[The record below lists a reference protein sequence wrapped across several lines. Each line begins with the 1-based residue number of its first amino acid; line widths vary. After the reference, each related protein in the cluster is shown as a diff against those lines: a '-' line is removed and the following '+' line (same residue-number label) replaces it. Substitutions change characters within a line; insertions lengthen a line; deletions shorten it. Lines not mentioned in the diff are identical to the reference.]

1 LQIKIIFLLLINK
14 FALSAQVI
22 PAGFVNLNKEI
33 PNLVVDLRYASSEN
47 FTGRV
52 VPGYNSSKAIGT
64 EDLATALKKV
74 QAQLKPYGLGLK
86 LFDAYRPQIAVN
98 TFIIWADYSSDT
110 LKKEEYYPD
119 LKKNSLFELGYIAEK
134 SAHTKGSTVDITLIY
149 LEGINKGKEVDM
161 GGKWDY
167 FSKKSNFTF
176 QGITSKQYQNRELLR
191 NLMESEAFLPYDK
204 EWWHFTLKDE
214 PFPKTYFDFMIP

>member
-1 LQIKIIFLLLINK
+1 MQIKIIFLLLINK

-47 FTGRV
+47 FTGKV

>member
-1 LQIKIIFLLLINK
+1 MQIKIIFLLLINK

>member
-1 LQIKIIFLLLINK
+1 MQIKIIFLLLINK

-47 FTGRV
+47 FIGRV

>member
-1 LQIKIIFLLLINK
+1 MQIKIIFLLLINK
-14 FALSAQVI
+14 FALSAQGI
-22 PAGFVNLNKEI
+22 PAGFVNLNNEI

-110 LKKEEYYPD
+110 LKKEEYNPD

>member
-1 LQIKIIFLLLINK
+1 LQIKIIFLLLINN
-14 FALSAQVI
+14 FALSAQGI

>member
-1 LQIKIIFLLLINK
+1 MQIKIIFLLLINK

-204 EWWHFTLKDE
+204 EWWHFTLKNE

>member
-204 EWWHFTLKDE
+204 EWWHFTLKNE

>member
-1 LQIKIIFLLLINK
+1 MQIKIIFLLLINK
-14 FALSAQVI
+14 FALSAQGI

-110 LKKEEYYPD
+110 LKK
-119 LKKNSLFELGYIAEK
+119 NI
-134 SAHTKGSTVDITLIY
+134 IQI
-149 LEGINKGKEVDM
+149 
-161 GGKWDY
+161 
-167 FSKKSNFTF
+167 
-176 QGITSKQYQNRELLR
+176 
-191 NLMESEAFLPYDK
+191 
-204 EWWHFTLKDE
+204 
-214 PFPKTYFDFMIP
+214 

>member
-1 LQIKIIFLLLINK
+1 LQIKIVFLLLINN

>member
-1 LQIKIIFLLLINK
+1 MQIKIIFLLLINK

-64 EDLATALKKV
+64 EDLATALKKI